1 MLASGATVAVDIE
14 FTGRQRDFLRMAAR
28 SFHPENVRQLQVLR
42 GGEQAAGFY
51 RLWTLHE
58 AAWKAWNG
66 CDGVGTK
73 DPYGCGWD
81 LELVFATAVV
91 GEYSIALAVR
101 GDVLPPGSIKQLYP
115 EAHVEIDEDVDWDLH
130 KVEGFIP
137 GSSSP
142 AFFAPYPRSEID
154 L

>member
-1 MLASGATVAVDIE
+1 MAV
-14 FTGRQRDFLRMAAR
+14 R

-58 AAWKAWNG
+58 AALKAWNG
-66 CDGVGTK
+66 CAGVRSK

-81 LELVFATAVV
+81 LEPVFATAVV
-91 GEYSIALAVR
+91 GEYSIALAMC
-101 GDVLPPGSIKQLYP
+101 GDVLPPGSIKHLYP
-115 EAHVEIDEDVDWDLH
+115 EARVEIHEDVDWDLH
-130 KVEGFIP
+130 RVERFIP

-142 AFFAPYPRSEID
+142 AFFAPYSRSGID
-154 L
+154 I